1 MNRPTKRARTP
12 RGNPPPNTVV
22 ADPSQWSE
30 QSQGSVSAGWTHSYT
45 DLIYRCRRCQAE
57 TLFSAADQ
65 KYTYEVKKA
74 PIDQQRSL
82 CQPCWSESH
91 QIARTLKGL
100 EGQWAQ
106 SKTSLRTDKDFL
118 ARWLQTIE
126 LRERYGLHRHD
137 VARKN
142 MLRNLLSQP

>member
-12 RGNPPPNTVV
+12 RGNPPPNTVA

-30 QSQGSVSAGWTHSYT
+30 QSQGSVSASWTHSYT
-45 DLIYRCRRCQAE
+45 DVTYFCRRCQTK
-57 TLFSAADQ
+57 TLFSAPDQ

-91 QIARTLKGL
+91 QIARALKGL
-100 EGQWAQ
+100 EAQWAQ
-106 SKTSLRTDKDFL
+106 SKPSLRTDKEFL
-118 ARWLQTIE
+118 RHTSPPARVRSQ
-126 LRERYGLHRHD
+126 RAGPSG
-137 VARKN
+137 ARPDPF
-142 MLRNLLSQP
+142 LFILDR